1 LHRVLSTDFLAIAYR
16 FDAVVMRDL
25 CAPYASFKVRRI

>member
-1 LHRVLSTDFLAIAYR
+1 MVLLVIAYR

-25 CAPYASFKVRRI
+25 CTSGRRRPMRRTKF